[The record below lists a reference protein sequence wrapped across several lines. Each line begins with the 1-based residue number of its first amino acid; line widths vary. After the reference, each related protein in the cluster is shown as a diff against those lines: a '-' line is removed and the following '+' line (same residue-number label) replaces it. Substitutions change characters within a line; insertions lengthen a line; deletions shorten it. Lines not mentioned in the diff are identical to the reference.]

1 MRLKSLPLLA
11 FVLSTAPLAAQDRGP
26 DPARMEQVAA
36 AQAESGDF
44 MGAALVARDG
54 EVLLDK
60 GYGSANL
67 EWKIPNDRD
76 TKFRL
81 GSVTKQFTAVSI
93 MLLRERGKVDLDA
106 PVKTYLPDAPAT
118 WDKVTVFNLLTHS
131 SGIPNFTSFEDYGK
145 TKTLPTNL
153 DELIARFSD
162 KPLDFAPGE
171 QFSYSNSGYILL
183 TAIVEKAS
191 GQSYAD
197 FVGENLFKP
206 LAMDDSGY
214 DSHAAIVPRRASGY
228 VPTPKGP
235 MHADYIDMI
244 IPQGAGALYS
254 TTHDLLKWETGL
266 FGGQILKPESLELLV
281 TPYKGDYAL
290 GLSVTKTDTG
300 TTISHGGGI
309 EGFNTWLG
317 YDPDGRITVA
327 VLSNI
332 NGPGADNLGKSLMTL
347 ARGGEVKLTSER
359 AEVTLPADL
368 LRSYEGTFEVSP
380 TFGFVV
386 KLEGD
391 HLTVQA
397 TNQPAFP
404 IFAEKEDEFFL
415 KVTDAQ
421 LTFTRDASGAVDGAI
436 LHQGGRDTPA
446 RRRTP

>member
-1 MRLKSLPLLA
+1 LRLITPSLVA
-11 FVLSTAPLAAQDRGP
+11 IALSASPVAAQDT
-26 DPARMEQVAA
+26 ARMEQVAA
-36 AQAESGDF
+36 ATAESGDF

-54 EVLLDK
+54 RIVFDK

-67 EWKIPNDRD
+67 EWQIPNDGD

-81 GSVTKQFTAVSI
+81 GSITKQFTAVSI
-93 MLLRERGKVDLDA
+93 MLLRERGKIDLEA
-106 PVKTYLPDAPAT
+106 PVKTYLPDAPAA
-118 WDKVTVFNLLTHS
+118 WDGVTVFHLLNHS
-131 SGIPNFTSFEDYGK
+131 SGIPNFTSFDDYGK
-145 TKTLPTNL
+145 SKTLPTNL

-162 KPLDFAPGE
+162 KPLEFAPGE
-171 QFSYSNSGYILL
+171 QHAYSNSGYILL

-197 FVGENLFKP
+197 FVEENLFTP
-206 LAMDDSGY
+206 LGMADSGY
-214 DSHAAIVPRRASGY
+214 DSHDAIVPRRASGY
-228 VPTPKGP
+228 VPTQKGP
-235 MHADYIDMI
+235 MHAEYIDMS

-254 TTHDLLKWETGL
+254 TAHDLLKWETGL
-266 FGGQILKPESLELLV
+266 FGGKVLKPESLELLV

-290 GLSVTKTDTG
+290 GLQVTKTDAG

-317 YDPDGRITVA
+317 YDPGSKITVA

-332 NGPGADNLGKSLMTL
+332 NGPGADRLGQSLMTL
-347 ARGGEVKLTSER
+347 ARGGDVTLMNER
-359 AEVTLPADL
+359 AEVALPAEL
-368 LRSYEGTFEVSP
+368 LRSYEGTYELSP

-404 IFAEKEDEFFL
+404 IFAEKQDEFFL

-421 LTFTRDASGAVDGAI
+421 LTFTRDASGAIDGAI
-436 LHQGGRDTPA
+436 LHQGGRDAPAKRVTP
-446 RRRTP
+446 